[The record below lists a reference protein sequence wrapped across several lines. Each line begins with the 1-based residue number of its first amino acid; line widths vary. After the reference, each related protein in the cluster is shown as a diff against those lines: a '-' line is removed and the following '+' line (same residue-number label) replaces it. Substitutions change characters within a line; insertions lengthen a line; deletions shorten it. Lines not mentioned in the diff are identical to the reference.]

1 MESIILKS
9 KGAEERREKTR
20 GGGAMLVKS
29 KEERKNGRWKIDIMG
44 GLDRMFDLD
53 H

>member
-29 KEERKNGRWKIDIMG
+29 KEERKKKWTVEDRYNGWVRSYV
-44 GLDRMFDLD
+44 
-53 H
+53 